1 MQLSRVTSRSL
12 LASAVIAMLL
22 ASIPSAQA
30 SDVVPSKPT
39 SYNRHLIFTPG
50 TLGFGKVAVRHRKFQ
65 TVTITNAG
73 PSDLTLLQVTTQGT
87 GFAVIGLDLP
97 LTLASGESFTFTAIF
112 APQSIGAS
120 NGSISFVP
128 EVSDA
133 SDLRNQFPMLG
144 LTGTGADDDQLTV
157 DPAAMNFGTVQVG
170 TSASQA
176 GTLFAGSSQ
185 VTIFTAASSNPEFV
199 LSGLSFPFTIPP
211 GGSQGFL
218 VTFTPQ
224 ATGATSGTLSFT
236 DVSGT
241 DPLAI
246 ESLSGVGAVTQG
258 HSVNLSWNA
267 STSQNVIGYNVYRGL
282 QSGGPYNKINSV
294 LDPNLAYTDTS
305 VADGTTYYY
314 VTTSVNSNEEESGYS
329 NEAQATIP

>member
-1 MQLSRVTSRSL
+1 MRLSRATSRSL
-12 LASAVIAMLL
+12 LAPAVIAMLL
-22 ASIPSAQA
+22 ASISRAPA
-30 SDVVPSKPT
+30 SDNVPGKPAL
-39 SYNRHLIFTPG
+39 SIRHLIFTPA
-50 TLGFGKVAVRHRKFQ
+50 TLSFGKVAVRHRKFQ
-65 TVTITNAG
+65 TVTMRNAG
-73 PSDLTLLQVTTQGT
+73 ASDLTLLQATTQGT
-87 GFAVIGLDLP
+87 GFTVLGLDFP
-97 LTLASGESFTFTAIF
+97 LTLASGESFTFSAIF
-112 APQSIGAS
+112 APQSIGAR
-120 NGSISFVP
+120 NGSISFV
-128 EVSDA
+128 SDVP
-133 SDLRNQFPMLG
+133 DLQSQLPVLG
-144 LTGTGADDDQLTV
+144 LTGMGADDDQLTV
-157 DPAAMNFGTVQVG
+157 DPAAMNFGAVQVG

-176 GTLFAGSSQ
+176 GTLFAGDSQ
-185 VTIFTAASSNPEFV
+185 VTISTAASSNPEFF
-199 LSGLSFPFTIPP
+199 LSGLSFPLTIPP

-224 ATGATSGTLSFT
+224 ATGATSGTLAFM

-241 DPLAI
+241 DPLAS
-246 ESLSGVGAVTQG
+246 ESVSGVGTASQG

-314 VTTSVNSNEEESGYS
+314 VTTSVNSNDEESVYS